1 MVQVPLC
8 GHQGSLLMVTIV
20 IGNNMGSLT
29 TPTIGSTFSQSSR
42 YDFSFVIVGYQVE
55 NGGPE
60 YSAWL
65 RKQGFVFHIL
75 NGFTFS
81 CNSSCILRSSITW
94 CTWGM
99 QGFSFC
105 SPLIFAN
112 WVCFFEATGTEHNF
126 INSTA
131 VIDPL

>member
-60 YSAWL
+60 YSA
-65 RKQGFVFHIL
+65 
-75 NGFTFS
+75 
-81 CNSSCILRSSITW
+81 
-94 CTWGM
+94 
-99 QGFSFC
+99 
-105 SPLIFAN
+105 
-112 WVCFFEATGTEHNF
+112 
-126 INSTA
+126 
-131 VIDPL
+131 